1 MLYKKTYLSAAL
13 SVALTMSAGS
23 ALAEISADQ
32 VKRLQADLTPVG
44 AERAGNADGSIPE
57 WTGGLSKVLPGWP
70 NKDNHR
76 PNPYA
81 DDKAQFSI
89 TAANMDQ
96 YTDKL
101 PEAAK
106 AMLKAYPQEFKMNVY
121 PTRRTAAY
129 PQSFYDN
136 VAKDAT
142 TAKLTRGGDAVEG
155 VWAAIPFPIPQNG
168 YEVIWNHLL
177 RYNGVYREA
186 SAGENLV
193 YTNGS
198 RLDYDFKIDIHHTF
212 HDPNVSDTD
221 RKDGVL
227 WKYSSTMS
235 NPSRDAGEG
244 ILAMDN
250 INFADN
256 PRKAWTYDPGERRVR
271 RAPNLGFDTP
281 DRALNV
287 FDDYELFS
295 GSPERYDFKL
305 IGKQEMYIPYNNNE
319 VNSPRHDLKSALT
332 PGFINADLLRYELH
346 RVWVVEATVK
356 QGQRHIYAKRRFYI
370 DEDTWNVMVTDKY
383 DGNGNLW
390 RVGFGY
396 PVVASEMPLTGGGSY
411 VHVDLKKN
419 GYYLA
424 FTSLGKGRKGT
435 DFSGQPPKSSYYT
448 ASALRRRGR

>member
-1 MLYKKTYLSAAL
+1 MFNKSILCAA
-13 SVALTMSAGS
+13 VAVLAFSAGS
-23 ALAEISADQ
+23 AFAEISPDD
-32 VKRLQADLTPVG
+32 VKRLQADLTPLG
-44 AERAGNADGSIPE
+44 AERAGNADGTIPE
-57 WTGGLSKVLPGWP
+57 WTGGLSGAFPGWP

-76 PNPYA
+76 PNPHA
-81 DDKAQFSI
+81 DDKAQFTI

-96 YTDKL
+96 YAAKL

-106 AMLKAYPQEFKMNVY
+106 AMFKAYPDTFKMNVY

-129 PQSFYDN
+129 PQTFYD
-136 VAKDAT
+136 AIARDAV

-155 VWAAIPFPIPQNG
+155 VWGAVPFPIPTNG
-168 YEVIWNHLL
+168 HEVIWNHLL
-177 RYNGVYREA
+177 RYTGVYREA
-186 SAGENLV
+186 SVGENLV

-198 RLDYDFKIDIHHTF
+198 NLQYDFKLDIHHTF
-212 HDPNVSDTD
+212 HDPNVSEKD
-221 RKDGVL
+221 RKGGVL

-235 NPSRDAGEG
+235 KPARDAGEG

-256 PRKAWTYDPGERRVR
+256 PRKAWIYDPGERRVR
-271 RAPNLGFDTP
+271 RAPNMGFDTP

-287 FDDYELFS
+287 FDDYELYS

-305 IGKQEMYIPYNNNE
+305 IGKKEMYIPYNNNE
-319 VNSPRHDLKSALT
+319 VNSPRHDVSTALT

-356 QGQRHIYAKRRFYI
+356 NGHRHVYAKRRFYV
-370 DEDTWNVMVTDKY
+370 DEDTWNIMVTDKY

-390 RVGFGY
+390 RVGFSY
-396 PVVASEMPLTGGGSY
+396 PVVAAEMPLTGGGSY

-435 DFSGQPPKSSYYT
+435 DFSQTPPKASYYT
-448 ASALRRRGR
+448 AGALRRRGR

>member
-1 MLYKKTYLSAAL
+1 MFNKSVLCAAVAAL
-13 SVALTMSAGS
+13 SLGAGNTF
-23 ALAEISADQ
+23 AEITPEE
-32 VKRLQADLTPVG
+32 VNRLQADLTPVG
-44 AERAGNADGSIPE
+44 AERAGNADGTIPK
-57 WTGGLSKVLPGWP
+57 WSGGLTGAFSGWP

-76 PNPYA
+76 PNPHA
-81 DDKAQFSI
+81 DDKVKFTI

-96 YTDKL
+96 YADKL

-106 AMLKAYPQEFKMNVY
+106 AMFKAYPDTFKMNVY

-129 PQSFYDN
+129 PQSFYD
-136 VAKDAT
+136 AIARDAV

-155 VWAAIPFPIPQNG
+155 VWGAIPFPIPENG
-168 YEVIWNHLL
+168 HEVIWNHLL
-177 RYNGVYREA
+177 RYTGVYRVA
-186 SAGENLV
+186 SVGENLV

-198 RLDYDFKIDIHHTF
+198 SLAYDFKLDIHHTF
-212 HDPNVSDTD
+212 HDPSVSEKD

-235 NPSRDAGEG
+235 KPARDAGEG

-256 PRKAWTYDPGERRVR
+256 PRKAWIYDPGERRVR
-271 RAPNLGFDTP
+271 RAPNMGFDTP

-287 FDDYELFS
+287 FDDYELYS

-319 VNSPRHDLKSALT
+319 VNSPRHDSSTALT

-346 RVWVVEATVK
+346 RVWVVEATIK
-356 QGQRHIYAKRRFYI
+356 EGQRHVYAKRRFYV

-390 RVGFGY
+390 RVGFSY
-396 PVVASEMPLTGGGSY
+396 PVVAAEMPLTGGGSY
-411 VHVDLKKN
+411 IHVDLKKN

-435 DFSGQPPKSSYYT
+435 DFSQTPPKASYYT
-448 ASALRRRGR
+448 AGALRRRGR

>member
-1 MLYKKTYLSAAL
+1 MFKKSILYAA
-13 SVALTMSAGS
+13 VAVMAFSAGS
-23 ALAEISADQ
+23 TFAEISPAD

-44 AERAGNADGSIPE
+44 AERAGNADGTIPE
-57 WTGGLSKVLPGWP
+57 WTGGLSGAFPGWP

-76 PNPYA
+76 PNPHA
-81 DDKAQFSI
+81 DDKVQFTI
-89 TAANMDQ
+89 TAGNMDQ
-96 YTDKL
+96 YAGKL

-106 AMLKAYPQEFKMNVY
+106 AMFKAYPDTFKMNVY

-129 PQSFYDN
+129 PQAFYD
-136 VAKDAT
+136 AIARDAV
-142 TAKLTRGGDAVEG
+142 TAKLIRGGDAVEG
-155 VWAAIPFPIPQNG
+155 VWGAIPFPIPKNG
-168 YEVIWNHLL
+168 HEVIWNHLL

-186 SAGENLV
+186 SVGENLV

-198 RLDYDFKIDIHHTF
+198 SLQYDFKLDIHHTF
-212 HDPNVSDTD
+212 HDPNVSDKD
-221 RKDGVL
+221 RKAGVL

-235 NPSRDAGEG
+235 KPARDAGEG

-256 PRKAWTYDPGERRVR
+256 PRKAWIYDPGERRVR
-271 RAPNLGFDTP
+271 RAPNMGFDTP

-287 FDDYELFS
+287 FDDYELYS

-305 IGKQEMYIPYNNNE
+305 IGKKEMYIPYNNNE
-319 VNSPRHDLKSALT
+319 INSPRHDVNTALT

-356 QGQRHIYAKRRFYI
+356 DGHRHVYAKRRFYV
-370 DEDTWNVMVTDKY
+370 DEDTWNIMVTDKY

-390 RVGFGY
+390 RVGFSY

-435 DFSGQPPKSSYYT
+435 DFSQTPPKASYYT
-448 ASALRRRGR
+448 AGALRRRGR

>member
-1 MLYKKTYLSAAL
+1 MFYKNYLSIAL
-13 SVALTMSAGS
+13 SSVLAVSAGS
-23 ALAEISADQ
+23 AFAQISDDQ
-32 VKRLQADLTPVG
+32 VKRLSGDLTPVG
-44 AERAGNADGSIPE
+44 AKRAGNASGSIPD
-57 WTGGLSKVLPGWP
+57 WTGGLTNALPGWP
-70 NKDNHR
+70 NDDNHR
-76 PNPYA
+76 PNPHA
-81 DDKAQFSI
+81 TDKVQFTI
-89 TAANMDQ
+89 TAANMANYQ
-96 YTDKL
+96 QQL

-106 AMLKAYPQEFKMNVY
+106 AMFKAYPDTFKMNVY
-121 PTRRTAAY
+121 PSRRTAAY
-129 PQSFYDN
+129 PDALYKN
-136 VAKDAT
+136 IAKDAK
-142 TAKLTRGGDAVEG
+142 TAKLIRGGDAVEG
-155 VWAAIPFPIPQNG
+155 VWAAIPFPIPTNG

-177 RYNGVYREA
+177 RYTGIYRVAEQGEDIVYNDG
-186 SAGENLV
+186 SNLEYGFSLNV
-193 YTNGS
+193 
-198 RLDYDFKIDIHHTF
+198 HHTY
-212 HDPNVSDTD
+212 HDPKVSSKD
-221 RKDGVL
+221 REKGVL

-235 NPSRDAGEG
+235 HPSRDAGEG

-287 FDDYELFS
+287 FDDYEMFS

-319 VNSPRHDLKSALT
+319 VNSPRTSKAALT
-332 PGFINADLLRYELH
+332 PGFINSDVLRYELH
-346 RVWVVEATVK
+346 RVWVVEANLK
-356 QGQRHIYAKRRFYI
+356 EGQRHIYAKRRFYI

-390 RVGFGY
+390 RVGFSF

-435 DFSGQPPKSSYYT
+435 DFSQAPPKSSYYT
-448 ASALRRRGR
+448 SSALRRRGR